1 MCAFLVDTGRKLNV
15 RKLNVRPGSLL
26 NVLCTFR
33 LRPVST
39 GLLIYI
45 IPIIIV
51 FISQKGIFEK
61 KYIVDQLWVTF

>member
-15 RKLNVRPGSLL
+15 RKLNVRPGRLL

-33 LRPVST
+33 LRHVST

-45 IPIIIV
+45 IPIITV

-61 KYIVDQLWVTF
+61 KNTL